1 MLMKYDVFAKIMAM
15 YPTTPT
21 SKLAKEFRVSTTII
35 KRMANGLGVY
45 KTGRRHNKHKQD
57 SLIVYNAITGEVC
70 CQSKEKYYPRYSN
83 NPIQLRARI

>member
-1 MLMKYDVFAKIMAM
+1 MHMKYDVFAKIMAM

-21 SKLAKEFRVSTTII
+21 TKLAMEFRVSANVI
-35 KRMANGLGVY
+35 KKMANGMGVY
-45 KTGRRHNKHKQD
+45 KAGRRHKKQKQD
-57 SLIVYNAITGEVC
+57 SLIVYNAITGEVS